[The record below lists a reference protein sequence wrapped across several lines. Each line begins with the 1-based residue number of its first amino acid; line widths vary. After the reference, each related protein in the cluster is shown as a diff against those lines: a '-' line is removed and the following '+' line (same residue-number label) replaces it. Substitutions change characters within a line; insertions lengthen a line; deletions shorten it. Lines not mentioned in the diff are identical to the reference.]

1 MFAFSLGNL
10 EIHSIVSGFVGFT
23 SALSLLFILGEIPLA
38 LRNRRNTILLILFV
52 AVFIF
57 QIHAY
62 LLVSKNIR
70 FFPHLYAIHLPLA
83 VLFGPLLRSYISNLW
98 EEESKIPLFRLWDL
112 IPLIVILFIMFP
124 FYLSSEENKL
134 ECLRQS
140 AEGNFSTDLRLGIA
154 VMSLTLLGYLIDII
168 LNLVHRIR
176 WIVIY
181 TRPEIRLI
189 LFILSVAVSSSLLG
203 LSTSIQQTGVV
214 RLEISSVLIGVL
226 LCGIY
231 IIRQSHPEIFSA
243 VQKIVE
249 EERKYKTTQLKS
261 VDLESLEK
269 NLNSLMKEKKIYKEE
284 NLGLGRLA
292 EELGISSHQLSEYLN
307 LHVKRSFFQLVNGYR
322 ISEAKHLLLHSPKD
336 TVLSIAYEVGFQ
348 SKSSFND
355 AFRKEVGLSPTE
367 FRKKG
372 ESKDLIDKS
381 GQFFSTVSTK
391 SDD

>member
-1 MFAFSLGNL
+1 MIAFSLGNID
-10 EIHSIVSGFVGFT
+10 IHSILAGFVGFT
-23 SALSLLFILGEIPLA
+23 SALSLLFVLGEIPLA
-38 LRNRRNTILLILFV
+38 LKNRRNTILLILFV

-57 QIHAY
+57 QVHAY
-62 LLVSKNIR
+62 LLVSRNIR

-98 EEESKIPLFRLWDL
+98 EEESKIPLFRIWDL
-112 IPLIVILFIMFP
+112 LPLVVILIVMGP

-134 ECLRQS
+134 ECLRRS
-140 AEGNFSTDLRLGIA
+140 AEGNISVDLRIGIA
-154 VMSLTLLGYLIDII
+154 LMSLSLLGYLIDII

-176 WIVIY
+176 WSVIY

-189 LFILSVAVSSSLLG
+189 LFILAVAVSSSLLG

-214 RLEISSVLIGVL
+214 RLEISSILIGIL

-269 NLNSLMKEKKIYKEE
+269 NLNALMKEKKIYKEE
-284 NLGLGRLA
+284 NLGLARLA
-292 EELGISSHQLSEYLN
+292 EELGISPHQLSEYLN

-348 SKSSFND
+348 SKSSFNE

-367 FRKKG
+367 FRKK
-372 ESKDLIDKS
+372 
-381 GQFFSTVSTK
+381 
-391 SDD
+391 